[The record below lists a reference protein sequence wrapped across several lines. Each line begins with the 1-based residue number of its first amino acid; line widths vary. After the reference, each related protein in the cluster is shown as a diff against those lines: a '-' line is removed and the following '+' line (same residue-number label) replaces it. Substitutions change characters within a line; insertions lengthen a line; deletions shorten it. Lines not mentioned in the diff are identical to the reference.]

1 MTRGYAFGQLYAIV
15 KILTAGK
22 VKKTEDFFSSPA
34 IFIGQYTRQYID
46 ANEPMRD
53 TWEEAMEALSL
64 EDIQS
69 PLTLAE
75 QGDFWLGYYAV
86 ERNFRSPNRNT
97 RVSTKEAAAILKIDQ
112 ATVRQQLGAGRF
124 PNAKKFGRDWQ
135 IPMGDVSNYRKKTI
149 IQGTSEDIDRD
160 APPK

>member
-1 MTRGYAFGQLYAIV
+1 MTRGYAFGQIYAIV

-22 VKKTEDFFSSPA
+22 VKKPETFFPAPA

-46 ANEPMRD
+46 AKEPMRD
-53 TWEEAMEALSL
+53 TWEAAMETLSPS
-64 EDIQS
+64 DIQA

-86 ERNFRSPNRNT
+86 ERDFRAPDRNR

-112 ATVRQQLGAGRF
+112 ATVRQQLTAGRF

-135 IPMGDVSNYRKKTI
+135 IPMGDISNYRKKITV
-149 IQGTSEDIDRD
+149 QGTVNDIDRD
-160 APPK
+160 LPE